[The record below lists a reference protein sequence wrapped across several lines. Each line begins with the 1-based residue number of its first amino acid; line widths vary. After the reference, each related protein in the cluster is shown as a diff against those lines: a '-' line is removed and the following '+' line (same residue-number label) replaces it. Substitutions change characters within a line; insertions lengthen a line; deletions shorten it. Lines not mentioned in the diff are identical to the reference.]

1 VAGTNPN
8 GSAIICVIVTTSPR
22 IVSLLPSAT
31 EIVAALGFAD
41 HLVGR
46 SHECDFP
53 AGVETL
59 PACSSTK
66 IPVEG
71 TSYEIDERVK
81 EIVAE
86 GLSVYRVDAERLREL
101 QPDLIL
107 TQTQCAV
114 CAVTPRDL
122 EQALCTWTGA
132 QPAMISLE
140 PNNLNDVWNDIRR
153 VGDAL
158 GVLSRADELIGLLTN
173 RLAAIREK
181 TRESSRPS
189 VAAIEW
195 LGPLM
200 AGGNWM
206 PELIEIAGGKSLFA
220 RPGEHSSWLD
230 WASLIEADPECILL
244 LPCGFKIAQTIRD
257 LNLLTE
263 NPAWPDL
270 RAVKQG
276 QVYAIDGHHFF
287 NRPGPR
293 LVESAEIVA
302 EILHPDRFSFA
313 HRATGWISIEEAPR
327 FLAAARG
334 N

>member
-1 VAGTNPN
+1 MTN
-8 GSAIICVIVTTSPR
+8 SLR

-31 EIVAALGFAD
+31 EIVAALGFGD

-53 AGVETL
+53 PGVETL
-59 PACSSTK
+59 PICSSTK
-66 IPVEG
+66 ISVHG

-86 GLSVYRVDAERLREL
+86 GLSVYRVDVDRLREL
-101 QPDLIL
+101 RPDLIL

-122 EQALCTWTGA
+122 EQALCTWVGT
-132 QPAMISLE
+132 QPAMVSLE
-140 PNNLNDVWNDIRR
+140 PNNLDDVWNDIRR
-153 VGDAL
+153 VGEAL
-158 GVLSRADELIGLLTN
+158 GVLPQAEQLIGSLTK
-173 RLAAIREK
+173 RLAVIREEAQK
-181 TRESSRPS
+181 AQWRQS

-206 PELIEIAGGKSLFA
+206 PDLIEIAGGRSLFA
-220 RPGEHSSWLD
+220 QSGEHSPWLD
-230 WASLIEADPECILL
+230 WASLIEADPEVILL
-244 LPCGFKIAQTIRD
+244 LPCGFKIAQTIAD
-257 LNLLTE
+257 LGLLTE
-263 NPAWPDL
+263 NSAWASL
-270 RAVKQG
+270 RAVKG
-276 QVYAIDGHHFF
+276 RRVYLIDGHHYF

-302 EILHPDRFSFA
+302 EILHPDRFSFG
-313 HRATGWISIEEAPR
+313 HRGTGWIALEEA
-327 FLAAARG
+327 

>member
-1 VAGTNPN
+1 MTN
-8 GSAIICVIVTTSPR
+8 SPR
-22 IVSLLPSAT
+22 IISLLPSAT
-31 EIVAALGFAD
+31 EIVAALGFAN

-53 AGVETL
+53 PGVENL
-59 PACSSTK
+59 PICSSTK
-66 IPVEG
+66 IAVQE
-71 TSYEIDERVK
+71 TSYKIDARVK

-86 GLSVYRVDAERLREL
+86 GLSVYRVEVDRLREL

-132 QPAMISLE
+132 QPAIVSLE
-140 PNNLNDVWNDIRR
+140 PNNLADVWNDILR
-153 VGDAL
+153 VGKSL
-158 GVLSRADELIGLLTN
+158 GVQERAEKLIESLNKRLS
-173 RLAAIREK
+173 AIRDK
-181 TRESSRPS
+181 ARTTESRSS

-195 LGPLM
+195 LAPLM

-206 PELIEIAGGKSLFA
+206 PELIEIAGGQSLFMQS
-220 RPGEHSSWLD
+220 GEHSSWLE
-230 WASLIEADPECILL
+230 WTTLIEADPEVILL

-263 NPAWPDL
+263 NPAWPNL

-276 QVYAIDGHHFF
+276 RVYLIDGHHFF

-302 EILHPDRFSFA
+302 EILHPDQFA
-313 HRATGWISIEEAPR
+313 FGHRQTGWIPISD
-327 FLAAARG
+327 ARCFG
-334 N
+334 A

>member
-1 VAGTNPN
+1 MQAVARQNSNDAPI
-8 GSAIICVIVTTSPR
+8 ARIDLIVASR

-31 EIVAALGFAD
+31 EIVAALGFGD
-41 HLVGR
+41 RLLGR

-53 AGVETL
+53 PGVEKL

-66 IPVEG
+66 VPVQG

-86 GLSVYRVDAERLREL
+86 GLSVYRVDANLLREL

-122 EQALCTWTGA
+122 EHALCSWVGL
-132 QPAMISLE
+132 QPKMISLE
-140 PNNLNDVWNDIRR
+140 PNNLADVWNDFRR
-153 VGDAL
+153 VGEAL
-158 GVLSRADELIGLLTN
+158 DVAAGAETLIDSLSE
-173 RLAAIREK
+173 RLAAIRERAAGAE
-181 TRESSRPS
+181 TRPR

-206 PELIEIAGGKSLFA
+206 PELIEIAGGQSLFA
-220 RPGEHSSWLD
+220 KPGEHSPWLE
-230 WASLIEADPECILL
+230 WSSLVEADPDVILL
-244 LPCGFKIAQTIRD
+244 LPCGFKIAQTMAD
-257 LNLLTE
+257 LNLLRE
-263 NPAWPDL
+263 NPAWPNL
-270 RAVKQG
+270 RAVKQR
-276 QVYAIDGHHFF
+276 QVYVIDGHHFF

-302 EILHPDRFSFA
+302 EILHPERFSFG
-313 HRATGWISIEEAPR
+313 HGGTGWVRINE
-327 FLAAARG
+327 L
-334 N
+334 

>member
-1 VAGTNPN
+1 MTN
-8 GSAIICVIVTTSPR
+8 SPR
-22 IVSLLPSAT
+22 IISLLPSAT
-31 EIVAALGFAD
+31 EIVAALGFGAN
-41 HLVGR
+41 LVGR

-53 AGVETL
+53 PGVERL
-59 PACSSTK
+59 PICSSTK
-66 IPVEG
+66 VPVQG

-86 GLSVYRVDAERLREL
+86 GLSVYRVDVERLREL

-122 EQALCTWTGA
+122 EVALCAWTEA
-132 QPAMISLE
+132 RPAMLSLE
-140 PNNLNDVWNDIRR
+140 PNNLDEVWNDVRR
-153 VGDAL
+153 VGEAL
-158 GVLSRADELIGLLTN
+158 GVRPRAGELVDSLGQ
-173 RLAAIREK
+173 RLAAIREQ
-181 TRESSRPS
+181 TEALSRPT

-206 PELIEIAGGKSLFA
+206 PEFIEIAGGRSLFA
-220 RPGEHSSWLD
+220 KAGEHSNWLD
-230 WASLIEADPECILL
+230 WATLIEADPEVILL
-244 LPCGFKIAQTIRD
+244 VPCGFKIAQTIRD

-263 NPAWPDL
+263 NPAWKNL
-270 RAVKQG
+270 RAVRQRR
-276 QVYAIDGHHFF
+276 VFLIDGHHFF

-302 EILHPDRFSFA
+302 EILNPEIFA
-313 HRATGWISIEEAPR
+313 FGHRGQGWISIDD
-327 FLAAARG
+327 ARMSQ
-334 N
+334 